1 MWNRTSAALTIVS
14 FAAFAAGGCAA
25 QSGPKDPGPRPLSA
39 GQTCQSLR
47 TEMDSLDRRGARGI
61 VESHLAG
68 RPLTPEKTSMASR
81 YLNLLDQY
89 LGARCHVA

>member
-1 MWNRTSAALTIVS
+1 MWNRTRDVLTIASIAVL
-14 FAAFAAGGCAA
+14 AAGGCAA
-25 QSGPKDPGPRPLSA
+25 QSGPKDPGPRPLAA

-68 RPLTPEKTSMASR
+68 RPLTPERTGMARR
-81 YLNLLDQY
+81 YLDLLDQY